1 MAGKVLKITVFALIC
16 LIVAACSADK
26 AESDPE
32 TRIVREFFEARV
44 SGNADAAYGMLS
56 ESTKRLYSDAQ
67 FKEYCFIY
75 KVVEFETSAGK
86 DGYIPVKYTFY
97 DKKYKKESTELYT
110 YYITDNIENLRVEN
124 GKILFPHVGF
134 IALRQAIEARDTGK
148 AEAAVKSMRDLDPG
162 NPDVRDTID
171 KMGFNVR

>member
-1 MAGKVLKITVFALIC
+1 MAGKVLKTAFFALLC
-16 LIVAACSADK
+16 LIVSACSVDK
-26 AESDPE
+26 TESDPE
-32 TRIVREFFEARV
+32 SRIVREFFEARV

-75 KVVEFETSAGK
+75 KVVEFENSAANG
-86 DGYIPVKYTFY
+86 GYIPVKYTFY

-134 IALRQAIEARDTGK
+134 IALRQAIEARDPGK
-148 AEAAVKSMRDLDPG
+148 AEAAVKSMRDLDPE

-171 KMGFNVR
+171 KMGFNIR